1 METFA
6 EVREF
11 IQKHHELNH
20 DEPFILGFECSLEGG
35 RKQSMFIAELKSED
49 SRRFLRIET
58 TVVPME
64 KLSAEKCMRINQMQR
79 VGYLA
84 TGDLEGTPY
93 IKMCENMAY
102 RTLDMDELQ
111 YVIRTIAVHA
121 DGFEDII
128 GDGEDFS

>member
-1 METFA
+1 MYE
-6 EVREF
+6 
-11 IQKHHELNH
+11 I
-20 DEPFILGFECSLEGG
+20 
-35 RKQSMFIAELKSED
+35 
-49 SRRFLRIET
+49 
-58 TVVPME
+58 
-64 KLSAEKCMRINQMQR
+64 
-79 VGYLA
+79 GYLA

-121 DGFEDII
+121 DRFEDII